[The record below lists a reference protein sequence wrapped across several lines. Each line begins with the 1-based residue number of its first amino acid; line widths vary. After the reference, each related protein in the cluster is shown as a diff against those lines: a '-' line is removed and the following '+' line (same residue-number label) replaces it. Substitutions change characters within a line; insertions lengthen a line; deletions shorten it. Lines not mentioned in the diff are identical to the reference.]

1 MASDKI
7 TEIVDQ
13 SAFAQVDK
21 LKLDLKALT
30 DQFVQLFGGVEQ
42 FKKALATA
50 SNAGALTKSVN
61 DVTKGT
67 DALSKAYQ
75 QQIELV
81 NKLRVAEHSV
91 FQENELAKQQNAE
104 LSKQNALHVKM
115 VNAEVGSIN
124 EMTAR
129 LELLRREY
137 DKMGTANLKAF
148 GADKLKNIQALH
160 AELEK
165 LKGATGRWQ
174 GNVGNYQNQT
184 FQLSQVFREI
194 PAFTYS
200 ATTGILALSNNLPM
214 LADGFKQVATATN
227 DATGKVNGTMGAL
240 KIFAKS
246 IFSWTN
252 AFTIAIGLIT
262 IFSKEITNFISNIG
276 KANKAM
282 NDLNEARLK
291 GAKDAVAEKE
301 TLASLY
307 RASTDMKRSID
318 ERAAATHELQ
328 KLYPQTFKD
337 FTAEDIALGKAKK
350 GYDELGKSI
359 ESVARV
365 KAIESRITEIISDGL
380 DKQLDLERQ
389 LKEARLYKY
398 TNEGKKQE
406 FKIQGKEDRIVEDT
420 DKTRAQAVQ
429 DAQNR
434 LLDFKME
441 QEKKLKILRD
451 AIDKEKV
458 IVQDSPVM
466 GGGSKGGGGSKAKDE
481 KETDRVKN
489 LEDDLERR
497 RKVVEADYKNGISS
511 YLDYNLQL
519 LAIAKEFAI
528 AKSKIQNLT
537 KKESESEADF
547 NLRVADAYADGVKGL
562 TDIGN
567 GAVKKYSEDNKQI
580 VKDASKAITDLS
592 KLAIMEIG
600 NGVYTLTESLKAD
613 KVTLEDILEVIGDSA
628 DIISQLERIIG
639 DVTEAQLER
648 DMVALNVKEKRLKEY
663 YDNQMRY
670 IEQSGMA
677 DKSKEDSKRR
687 LEADTEAKRKQIDR
701 DRISAMRKQAKI
713 QKAIDIAEIIANTA
727 KSVTALLK
735 TPPLAL
741 LAAAQGAAA
750 LYRVIATPLPQ
761 YAEGTDYH
769 KGGSFIA
776 GEKGVEQV
784 ILPSGKSFLTP
795 SSATL
800 FPDMPQGTK
809 VINNKDLMQQVYN
822 SAIVKLSTQGQVTPQ
837 KMMEAQMMAFEEMT
851 DEVKGLRHD
860 LRAKELTATFQD
872 YAGFRNYK
880 NSNIR

>member
-50 SNAGALTKSVN
+50 SNAGTLTKSVN

-75 QQIELV
+75 QQIELA

-91 FQENELAKQQNAE
+91 FQEKELAKQQNAE
-104 LSKQNALHVKM
+104 LNKQNALHVKM
-115 VNAEVGSIN
+115 VNAEVGSIT

-129 LELLRREY
+129 LELLRRAY
-137 DKMGTANLKAF
+137 DNMGKANRDAF

-160 AELEK
+160 TELDK
-165 LKGATGRWQ
+165 LKAATGRWQ
-174 GNVGNYQNQT
+174 TNVGNYQNQT

-318 ERAAATHELQ
+318 ERAAATNELQ

-466 GGGSKGGGGSKAKDE
+466 GGGSSIGSSKEVNRVKELQNKYENDLKIQKTAFNNEEMGLIIHLNKMLDITQTYSEKLKGITNLSKDEADSAIDFKLKASDVAKDA
-481 KETDRVKN
+481 
-489 LEDDLERR
+489 LDDIREQVLTPIG
-497 RKVVEADYKNGISS
+497 VP
-511 YLDYNLQL
+511 
-519 LAIAKEFAI
+519 
-528 AKSKIQNLT
+528 KS
-537 KKESESEADF
+537 
-547 NLRVADAYADGVKGL
+547 
-562 TDIGN
+562 
-567 GAVKKYSEDNKQI
+567 
-580 VKDASKAITDLS
+580 
-592 KLAIMEIG
+592 
-600 NGVYTLTESLKAD
+600 KAD
-613 KVTLEDILEVIGDSA
+613 KIVGKAIEIPVDVKVNIKINDKDITSLDDVIATLKKIQSVADDIGGAVS
-628 DIISQLERIIG
+628 DINQLYFEREMSNL
-639 DVTEAQLER
+639 DVK
-648 DMVALNVKEKRLKEY
+648 DKRLKEY
-663 YDNQMRY
+663 YDNELRF
-670 IEQSGMA
+670 IEQSGFSEA
-677 DKSKEDSKRR
+677 RKQKDKQR
-687 LEADTEAKRKQIDR
+687 LEAETAAKQRKIEIDR
-701 DRISAMRKQAKI
+701 ITAMRKAARI
-713 QKAIDIAEIIANTA
+713 QKAIDLAQAIQTTAISVITAFKEGDAWTKAARALIAAG
-727 KSVTALLK
+727 V
-735 TPPLAL
+735 
-741 LAAAQGAAA
+741 GAASIA
-750 LYRVIATPLPQ
+750 RIAATPLPQ